1 MLKGFVSRSLKA
13 KKDADTP
20 EKFVGC
26 MKNFG
31 GASNV
36 TLTLGEVDRKNLDE
50 KKKKD
55 KNQIKNISQYHEFVF
70 ESDGILMRLLPGF
83 GTGVKIFLKPLKD
96 VAEYVYDIVNK
107 EHLDENGQ
115 CKRKTIV
122 PYNSAGEEV
131 KCMCGQEESIPQEYQ
146 NTNDDEEQ
154 EDPFKAVF
162 KCKNPKCTKV
172 YTSYFHY
179 QKHMS
184 MKTCVTR
191 LRDSSSRDEFIE
203 MYIAKNGISKQH
215 QEKSFRET
223 RNMHFHND
231 NLPEIDQ
238 LFINCKSED
247 IFEGHALPEKRKKS
261 NLTEKHKVYLKKIYK
276 DGMNSKRKANCT
288 EVAKQMRYYK
298 DGDQLV
304 FSEDEWL
311 TDLQIKSYW
320 CSLTSEI
327 RFPKNQKAKDD
338 TDETQSRTQ
347 DEDSA
352 SYLDA
357 MEEAQVEEE
366 VMNSLDKIE
375 ESSNTDHP
383 LVFHGINICALAIS
397 VKKARILKESDI
409 HTLSIAELLKVLEAM
424 GHYGVD
430 GRSRRKI
437 ADLIVDHV
445 SQNCDC
451 LVFA

>member
-1 MLKGFVSRSLKA
+1 
-13 KKDADTP
+13 
-20 EKFVGC
+20 
-26 MKNFG
+26 
-31 GASNV
+31 
-36 TLTLGEVDRKNLDE
+36 
-50 KKKKD
+50 
-55 KNQIKNISQYHEFVF
+55 
-70 ESDGILMRLLPGF
+70 
-83 GTGVKIFLKPLKD
+83 
-96 VAEYVYDIVNK
+96 
-107 EHLDENGQ
+107 
-115 CKRKTIV
+115 
-122 PYNSAGEEV
+122 
-131 KCMCGQEESIPQEYQ
+131 
-146 NTNDDEEQ
+146 
-154 EDPFKAVF
+154 
-162 KCKNPKCTKV
+162 
-172 YTSYFHY
+172 
-179 QKHMS
+179 

-191 LRDSSSRDEFIE
+191 LRDSSSHSEFIE
-203 MYIAKNGISKQH
+203 MYIARNGISKQQ

-223 RNMHFHND
+223 RNLHFHSD
-231 NLPEIDQ
+231 SLPEIDQ

-247 IFEGHALPEKRKKS
+247 IYEGHALPEKRKKS

-375 ESSNTDHP
+375 ESSNTNHP